1 MEIIISNSSTSPIY
15 EQISRQIKDQILQG
29 GAEGG
34 GRPAF
39 HADVGKGAAHQ
50 PHHHQAGV

>member
-15 EQISRQIKDQILQG
+15 EQISRQIKDQILQEELKAG
-29 GAEGG
+29 TPCLPCGCC
-34 GRPAF
+34 
-39 HADVGKGAAHQ
+39 KGAAHQ